1 MRTEAAIPDTR
12 VRSLGPPARDAV
24 GQVYRELMA
33 REAADLPPERVAL
46 VATEADEGDTER
58 LSLDEWLVALAE
70 DEPVVLPKPA
80 AAYLDEAR
88 AAGEA

>member
-1 MRTEAAIPDTR
+1 M
-12 VRSLGPPARDAV
+12 ARD
-24 GQVYRELMA
+24 
-33 REAADLPPERVAL
+33 AADLPSEAVSL
-46 VATEADEGDTER
+46 VTTNAEEGDADR
-58 LSLDEWLVALAE
+58 LSLDEWLVAVAE

>member
-1 MRTEAAIPDTR
+1 M
-12 VRSLGPPARDAV
+12 SLV
-24 GQVYRELMA
+24 GQLYRELMG
-33 REAADLPPERVAL
+33 REAADLPPDRVAL
-46 VATEADEGDTER
+46 VTTEADEGDVDR
-58 LSLDEWLVALAE
+58 LSLDEWLLALAG